1 MGFPLGQ
8 TLTAV
13 SRCKKHPASES
24 HLAACLPP
32 RPFLFF
38 KKKKKRL
45 GQTRLQAPAARQGR
59 GHTKP
64 RAGRAAPLPSGSA
77 GWKG

>member
-38 KKKKKRL
+38 KKKKK
-45 GQTRLQAPAARQGR
+45 
-59 GHTKP
+59 
-64 RAGRAAPLPSGSA
+64 
-77 GWKG
+77 